1 MTTDYDEIDSTTQ
14 EESIEENTF
23 MDSDYDNKSLVDVNL
38 SSKSADGMCQTSRPG
53 HVTESRFE
61 KMNPLRSDVVVAPS
75 QSDSTN
81 PPQLTSAGFDVQM
94 NSLTDGNTHS
104 VHGHSMASLH
114 APGDLKSAKEQSW
127 EDNDTDRN
135 DGLCSRPVQE
145 SGLDP
150 PKYMPSSGPESF
162 AQSFQSTTTLT
173 SHPLQRDGERYSKD
187 TGMQVT
193 TQATMTSQPEPPN
206 KDCVPVIINIQ
217 RSDNLHIGLSGGGAE
232 LTQLPPLLSAG
243 YGAPATA
250 TASGSAHRSV

>member
-1 MTTDYDEIDSTTQ
+1 
-14 EESIEENTF
+14 
-23 MDSDYDNKSLVDVNL
+23 
-38 SSKSADGMCQTSRPG
+38 
-53 HVTESRFE
+53 
-61 KMNPLRSDVVVAPS
+61 MNPLRSDVVVAPS
-75 QSDSTN
+75 QSDSTY
-81 PPQLTSAGFDVQM
+81 PQQLTSAAFDVQM

-114 APGDLKSAKEQSW
+114 APGDLKSAKEQSL

-162 AQSFQSTTTLT
+162 AQSFQSTTTFT

-217 RSDNLHIGLSGGGAE
+217 RSDNLHIGLSGGEAE